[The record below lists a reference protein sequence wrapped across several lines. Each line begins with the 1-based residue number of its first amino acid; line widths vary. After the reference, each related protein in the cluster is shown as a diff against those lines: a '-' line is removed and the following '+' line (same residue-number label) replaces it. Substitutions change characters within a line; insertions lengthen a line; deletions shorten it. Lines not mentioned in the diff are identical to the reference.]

1 MNPSKNKEVFPMAKE
16 ELLDEEVDILEITD
30 EDDNDLAFE
39 ILYSLDY
46 QNEEYLVLAPADEE
60 QAEEGL
66 TILKVV
72 PTRKGM
78 EEYMTVDEDTAMAV
92 YNQFR
97 ELTKDIYNFED

>member
-1 MNPSKNKEVFPMAKE
+1 MAME
-16 ELLDEEVDILEITD
+16 ELLDDEVDILEITD
-30 EDDNDLAFE
+30 EDGNDLAFE

-46 QNEEYLVLAPADEE
+46 QDEEYLVLAPADEA

-78 EEYMTVDEDTAMAV
+78 EEFVTVDEDTAIAV

-97 ELTKDIYNFED
+97 ELTKDIYDFED